1 MSPEIPRGRFV
12 WYELMTTDPS
22 AAQSF
27 YTQLIGWKTQSWEG
41 GPAPYS
47 LWMNGEMPVGGV
59 TQLAEEAKQQ
69 GAPPNWLGYIS
80 TPDVDATSR
89 QIADRG
95 GRVAFGPTDIP
106 TVGRI
111 AVLGDAQGAMFGGH
125 TAIEPLGHDGPWQ
138 VGEFSWHEL
147 GTTDP
152 AAACDFY
159 VGLFDWEKTDSMD
172 MGPDGAYQMFGR
184 STERSIGGIFKKPA
198 GQPGPPAWLHYIHV
212 DNVDEKVGQ
221 VKELGGQVL
230 NGPMDVPGGDRIA
243 QCMDPQGAAFA
254 IDSSPARPAT

>member
-27 YTQLIGWKTQSWEG
+27 YTQLTGWKTQSWEG

-47 LWMNGEMPVGGV
+47 LWMNGEMPVGGL

-80 TPDVDATSR
+80 TPDVDATSG
-89 QIADRG
+89 QVADRG

-106 TVGRI
+106 TVGRV

-125 TAIEPLGHDGPWQ
+125 TAAEPIGHDGPWQ
-138 VGEFSWHEL
+138 VGEFSWNEL
-147 GTTDP
+147 VTTDP

-159 VGLFDWEKTDSMD
+159 VGLFDWVKTGTMD
-172 MGPDGAYQMFGR
+172 MGPDGTYQMFGR
-184 STERSIGGIFKKPA
+184 DGALHGRHLQETGRAA
-198 GQPGPPAWLHYIHV
+198 GTAGVVALHPRRQRRH
-212 DNVDEKVGQ
+212 
-221 VKELGGQVL
+221 
-230 NGPMDVPGGDRIA
+230 
-243 QCMDPQGAAFA
+243 QGA
-254 IDSSPARPAT
+254 PGHGARRTGS